1 MIIQNMES
9 SNWLKIVVWVLC
21 LLIVGDW
28 AFDLINLSSTIANLV
43 GVALLIGFIW
53 VSSKTKC
60 FTEINFKNRNKNEE
74 SN

>member
-1 MIIQNMES
+1 MES

-28 AFDLINLSSTIANLV
+28 VFDLINLSSTIANLV
-43 GVALLIGFIW
+43 VVALFIGFVW
-53 VSSKTKC
+53 VSSKTRC
-60 FTEINFKNRNKNEE
+60 FTEINFKNKNKNEE

>member
-1 MIIQNMES
+1 MIIRNMES
-9 SNWLKIVVWVLC
+9 SNWLKLVVWVLC

-28 AFDLINLSSTIANLV
+28 AFDLINLSSTIANIF
-43 GVALLIGFIW
+43 GVVLLIGFIW

-60 FTEINFKNRNKNEE
+60 FTKINFKNKNKNEE

>member
-21 LLIVGDW
+21 LLIIGDW
-28 AFDLINLSSTIANLV
+28 VFDLINLSSTIANLF
-43 GVALLIGFIW
+43 GVALLTGFIW
-53 VSSKTKC
+53 LSAETKC
-60 FTEINFKNRNKNEE
+60 FTEINFKNKKNEK